1 MFHLE
6 DMDFGRRL
14 AVEKE
19 LEPMLVSNLRAEKV
33 LVCVNLYAIFNVY
46 TLP

>member
-14 AVEKE
+14 AMEKE
-19 LEPMLVSNLRAEKV
+19 LEAAMVRAIGGGGRGAGRGV
-33 LVCVNLYAIFNVY
+33 RG
-46 TLP
+46 

>member
-19 LEPMLVSNLRAEKV
+19 LEPTLVSNLRADQLNVTGKSV
-33 LVCVNLYAIFNVY
+33 IFS
-46 TLP
+46 